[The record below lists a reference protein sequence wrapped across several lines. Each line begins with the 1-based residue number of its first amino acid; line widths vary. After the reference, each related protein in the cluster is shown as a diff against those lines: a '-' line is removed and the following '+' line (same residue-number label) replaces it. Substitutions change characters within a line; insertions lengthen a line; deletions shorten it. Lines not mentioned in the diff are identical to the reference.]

1 MNQRKS
7 DRRDL
12 IELSSRQETVLSEVL
27 TEPSEAQRIRILI
40 ADDHVVV
47 LEGLIAIIGRQSDM
61 TVVGQAS
68 NGQEAVAQWRQCKP
82 DISLLDLRM
91 PVLDGVG
98 AIDAIRQI
106 EQFARIVVLTTF
118 DSDEDIERAIQAGAK
133 AYLLKDSPRDVLL
146 DCIRKV
152 HAGKSF
158 LPPKL
163 SGKPVHLK

>member
-1 MNQRKS
+1 MNQKRS
-7 DRRDL
+7 DQLGL
-12 IELSSRQETVLSEVL
+12 IEAPSREGEGFQDVSGEAI
-27 TEPSEAQRIRILI
+27 EPHRIRILI
-40 ADDHVVV
+40 ADDHIVV

-68 NGQEAVAQWRQCKP
+68 NGQDAVAQWCQCKP
-82 DISLLDLRM
+82 DVSLLDLRM

-98 AIDAIRQI
+98 AIDAIRRV

-133 AYLLKDSPRDVLL
+133 AYLLKDSPRDLLL

-158 LPPKL
+158 LPP
-163 SGKPVHLK
+163 SSSSKPIPPK

>member
-1 MNQRKS
+1 MNQEKS
-7 DRRDL
+7 DPADLMELPSCEGVGLRDA
-12 IELSSRQETVLSEVL
+12 SAK
-27 TEPSEAQRIRILI
+27 PHRIRILI
-40 ADDHVVV
+40 ADDHIVV

-68 NGQEAVAQWRQCKP
+68 NGQDAVAQWCEFKP
-82 DISLLDLRM
+82 DVSLLDLRM

-98 AIDAIRQI
+98 AIDAIRKI

-158 LPPKL
+158 LPPR
-163 SGKPVHLK
+163 SSSKPIPPK

>member
-1 MNQRKS
+1 MNQKRS
-7 DRRDL
+7 DPLDL
-12 IELSSRQETVLSEVL
+12 IELRSLEGVGLRDAPA
-27 TEPSEAQRIRILI
+27 EPGEPYRIRILI
-40 ADDHVVV
+40 ADDHIVV

-68 NGQEAVAQWRQCKP
+68 NGQDAVTQWCQCKP
-82 DISLLDLRM
+82 DVSLLDLRM

-98 AIDAIRQI
+98 AIDAIRRM

-158 LPPKL
+158 LPPG
-163 SGKPVHLK
+163 SSSKPIPPK

>member
-1 MNQRKS
+1 MNQKRS
-7 DRRDL
+7 DPLDL
-12 IELSSRQETVLSEVL
+12 IALTSRRAAVHDVSA
-27 TEPSEAQRIRILI
+27 EPSEAHRIRILI
-40 ADDHVVV
+40 ADDHIVV
-47 LEGLIAIIGRQSDM
+47 LEGLIAIIGRQADM

-68 NGQEAVAQWRQCKP
+68 NGQDAVAQWRQCKP
-82 DISLLDLRM
+82 DVSLLDLRM

-106 EQFARIVVLTTF
+106 EQLARIVVLTTF

-146 DCIRKV
+146 ECIRKV

-158 LPPKL
+158 LPPRSNSTPGAHK
-163 SGKPVHLK
+163 